1 MYGKGEWCYGEQY
14 DGKAGDGTGHL
25 RVNVRAWHTGSPERL
40 SIYAYSYQ
48 YVCGGYGADWERNET
63 VVSGFGK
70 ALFDH
75 GPKDRTGNPK
85 CDRSFLGTW
94 KRRIVQKA
102 VRIQQQQR
110 AQQADKQRI
119 HRIGSGLCAPG
130 TGICLTNKYYISHP
144 LRHGVRFSLEARFR
158 FTKGSSGTKFKSR
171 EASFSLRTGALPEPQ
186 PENRTPCRRGCEM

>member
-1 MYGKGEWCYGEQY
+1 MVRPETEQVIS
-14 DGKAGDGTGHL
+14 GLMLELGIPAHL
-25 RVNVRAWHTGSPERL
+25 N
-40 SIYAYSYQ
+40 SYQ
-48 YVCGGYGADWERNET
+48 YVRGGYGADWERNET

-144 LRHGVRFSLEARFR
+144 LRHGEGVKCNE
-158 FTKGSSGTKFKSR
+158 
-171 EASFSLRTGALPEPQ
+171 
-186 PENRTPCRRGCEM
+186 